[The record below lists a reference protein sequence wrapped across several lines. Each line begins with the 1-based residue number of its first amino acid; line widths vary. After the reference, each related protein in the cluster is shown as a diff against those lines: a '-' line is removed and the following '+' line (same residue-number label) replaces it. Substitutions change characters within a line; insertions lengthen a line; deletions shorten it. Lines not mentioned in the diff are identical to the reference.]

1 MARSRRKR
9 RAAAAADATLQAGG
23 RGPAV
28 VVGAVFAFALLLRL
42 VLLSQLHGHPLLR
55 PTGVLDDAEYLRLAQ
70 RVAGGDWVLGPGA
83 YYVSPLYIYFLA
95 AVFRMAGVAVLP
107 AQVLQVVLGAGAAAL
122 VTVCGTRLY
131 GPRAGIVAGLLAAAT
146 GVFAFSEILVLQ
158 SALDPFLAALALERL
173 SAAFVRPA
181 VVRFVAAGAAFG
193 LLGLNRPNALAAC
206 AIVVLAVA
214 AFERSRRGTFHAAA
228 LAAGVVLALSPVAIR
243 NRAVTGEWVLVSS
256 HGGLNFLIGNHPGA
270 TGGYAVPPGVTP
282 TIAGQSADTRRVAEA
297 AAGRALT
304 DAEVSEHF
312 YREGRRF
319 VREHPGAAAA
329 LLLRKLA
336 LTFGRAELPLNY
348 SYAYWSSDEPT
359 VLRGLV
365 VGAWL
370 LVPLGL
376 AGLAV
381 APRVPRRA
389 LLAWATF
396 VPAYALAVALFFVAW
411 RYRLPLLVALAVPA
425 GAAVD
430 WARRAGAARDAAGWR
445 PKAGLLALG
454 CLLAFW
460 PHRVDDGLADE
471 RTERLVHLI
480 VEGRGDEAR
489 ALLARTAPIHA
500 DPGLVHY
507 RAGRAWLDA
516 GRPEDAAAELQASL
530 ATSPDQG
537 EVHLALGQALLQ
549 TRRAAEALPHLERA
563 RAAGTFADVAG
574 LETARAL
581 LTLGRRDD
589 ARDAVS
595 ATPLLADSDATTAT
609 ALGVL
614 AVTLEDPQSAL
625 RFLTRAIALAPASG
639 DAHEHLGLAFE
650 QRGRR
655 AEAIASL
662 ETACRL
668 APSDPTAHFNLAL
681 LYARAGRLE
690 GARVAARRAAE
701 LDPASPHVRQ
711 LLADLAG

>member
-1 MARSRRKR
+1 MARSRPKR
-9 RAAAAADATLQAGG
+9 QAAPAADATLQAGT

-28 VVGAVFAFALLLRL
+28 AVGAVFAVALLLRL

-70 RVAGGDWVLGPGA
+70 RAAGGDWALGPGA

-95 AVFRMAGVAVLP
+95 AVFRVAGAAVLP
-107 AQVLQVVLGAGAAAL
+107 AQVLQVVLGAAAAAL
-122 VTVCGTRLY
+122 VTVCGRRLY
-131 GPRAGIVAGLLAAAT
+131 GPRAGVVAGLLAATT
-146 GVFAFSEILVLQ
+146 GVLAFAEILVLQ

-173 SAAFVRPA
+173 SAALVRPA
-181 VVRFVAAGAAFG
+181 VARFLAAGAALG
-193 LLGLNRPNALAAC
+193 LLGLNRPNALAAA
-206 AIVVLAVA
+206 AIVVLAVLA
-214 AFERSRRGTFHAAA
+214 IQRSRRAIGHAAA

-270 TGGYAVPPGVTP
+270 TGGYAAPPGVTP
-282 TIAGQSADTRRVAEA
+282 TIAGQAADTRRVAEA
-297 AAGRALT
+297 AAGRPLT

-319 VREHPGAAAA
+319 FREHPGAAAA
-329 LLLRKLA
+329 LLLRKLG
-336 LTFGRAELPLNY
+336 LTLGRVELPLNY
-348 SYAYWSSDEPT
+348 SYAYWSGDEPT
-359 VLRGLV
+359 ILRGLV
-365 VGAWL
+365 AGAWL

-381 APRVPRRA
+381 APRVPRRT
-389 LLAWATF
+389 LVAWASF
-396 VPAYALAVALFFVAW
+396 VPAYAFAVALFFVAW

-425 GAAVD
+425 GAAID
-430 WARRAGAARDAAGWR
+430 WALRTSAARDAAGWR
-445 PKAGLLALG
+445 PKAGLFALG

-480 VEGRGDEAR
+480 MEGREVEAR
-489 ALLARTAPIHA
+489 ALLARTLPIHA

-516 GRPEDAAAELQASL
+516 GRPEQAAAELQASL
-530 ATSPDQG
+530 ATAPEQG

-549 TRRAAEALPHLERA
+549 MRRAAEALPHLGRA
-563 RAAGTFADVAG
+563 RASGAFADVAG
-574 LETARAL
+574 LESARAL
-581 LTLGRRDD
+581 LSLGRRDE
-589 ARDAVS
+589 ARAAVA
-595 ATPLLADSDATTAT
+595 ATPLLGDSDAVTAT

-614 AVTLEDPQSAL
+614 AVTLEDPENGL
-625 RFLTRAIALAPASG
+625 RFLTRAIALAPESG

-655 AEAIASL
+655 GEAIGAL

-690 GARVAARRAAE
+690 QARAIARKAAE
-701 LDPASPHVRQ
+701 LDPASPHARQ